1 MYKFNYVFIIF
12 TFDNKIHTSLVIYND
27 TYLIPLLSPVPD
39 IDPGV
44 KGALGAGELAAVF
57 ADRPEVREFLSDFV
71 STQVQCAQGASA
83 AGRISPNTSVG
94 SDCYSN
100 EILATQ
106 AQAVVAAL
114 ATEGFRFDAS
124 DLMPS
129 EVGSGQFWTGM
140 NEYMRGG
147 PDTLDG
153 VLEDIDNAWP

>member
-1 MYKFNYVFIIF
+1 MIHLRIYLYKQVYIRFQRTFHISCRAADFHAIDAHDSDDVARGRFFDF
-12 TFDNKIHTSLVIYND
+12 T
-27 TYLIPLLSPVPD
+27 
-39 IDPGV
+39 
-44 KGALGAGELAAVF
+44 
-57 ADRPEVREFLSDFV
+57 
-71 STQVQCAQGASA
+71 STEVQCAQGASA

-94 SDCYSN
+94 ADCYRDD
-100 EILATQ
+100 ILAT
-106 AQAVVAAL
+106 AAEAIVAAL
-114 ATEGFRFDAS
+114 STEGFRFDAS